1 MLEAVMVGIVGGLL
15 TVVFGGILYGY
26 GLEVKRLWG

>member
-1 MLEAVMVGIVGGLL
+1 MLEAVMVGVVGGML

>member
-1 MLEAVMVGIVGGLL
+1 MLGAVMIGIVGGLL
-15 TVVFGGILYGY
+15 TVVFGEILYGY

>member
-1 MLEAVMVGIVGGLL
+1 MFEAIATGVVGGLL

>member
-1 MLEAVMVGIVGGLL
+1 MLGAIATGIVGGLL

-26 GLEVKRLWG
+26 GLEVRRLWR

>member
-1 MLEAVMVGIVGGLL
+1 MFEAIATGIVGGLL
-15 TVVFGGILYGY
+15 TCVFGGILYGY

>member
-1 MLEAVMVGIVGGLL
+1 MLEAVMVGVVGGML

-26 GLEVKRLWG
+26 GLEVRRLWG

>member
-1 MLEAVMVGIVGGLL
+1 MVGIVDGLL

>member
-1 MLEAVMVGIVGGLL
+1 MLEAVMIGVVGGLL

>member
-1 MLEAVMVGIVGGLL
+1 MLEAVMAGIVGGLL

>member
-1 MLEAVMVGIVGGLL
+1 MFEAIAAGIVGGLL

-26 GLEVKRLWG
+26 GLEVRRLWG

>member
-15 TVVFGGILYGY
+15 TCVFGGILYGY
-26 GLEVKRLWG
+26 GLEVRRLWG

>member
-1 MLEAVMVGIVGGLL
+1 MFEAVMVGIVGGLL

>member
-1 MLEAVMVGIVGGLL
+1 MLEAVTVGVVGGLL

>member
-1 MLEAVMVGIVGGLL
+1 MFEAVMVGIVGGML

>member
-1 MLEAVMVGIVGGLL
+1 MFEAIGVGIVGGLL